1 MDEKREISEHAL
13 LSLER
18 QTARLI
24 EILKV
29 AVIVLFTVLLS
40 VPVIGAL
47 FGFGKGHQYT
57 GAAWSGM
64 WLYGLLAVYAV
75 NYWWSYTD

>member
-1 MDEKREISEHAL
+1 MDQKREISEHAL

-29 AVIVLFTVLLS
+29 AVIVLLTVLLS
-40 VPVIGAL
+40 IPIIGAL
-47 FGFGKGHQYT
+47 LGVGQGHYA
-57 GAAWSGM
+57 GSAWSSAWM
-64 WLYGLLAVYAV
+64 FGLLAIYAV
-75 NYWWSYTD
+75 NYWWSSVD

>member
-29 AVIVLFTVLLS
+29 TVIVLFTVLLS
-40 VPVIGAL
+40 VPVLGAF
-47 FGFGKGHQYT
+47 FGLGKVTHYT
-57 GAAWSGM
+57 GAAWSGV

-75 NYWWSYTD
+75 NYWWSIMD

>member
-1 MDEKREISEHAL
+1 MDQKREISEHAL

-29 AVIVLFTVLLS
+29 AMIILFTALLS
-40 VPVIGAL
+40 MPVIGAL
-47 FGFGKGHQYT
+47 AGIGKAGVYS
-57 GAAWSGM
+57 GLSWSGA
-64 WLYGLLAVYAV
+64 WLYGILAIYGV
-75 NYWWSYTD
+75 NYWWSSTD

>member
-1 MDEKREISEHAL
+1 MDQKREISEHAL

-40 VPVIGAL
+40 IPAVGSLLGV
-47 FGFGKGHQYT
+47 GKGGHYT
-57 GAAWSGM
+57 GSAWSGV

-75 NYWWSYTD
+75 NYWWSNIE

>member
-1 MDEKREISEHAL
+1 MDQKKEISEHAL

-29 AVIVLFTVLLS
+29 AVIIIFTVLLS
-40 VPVIGAL
+40 IPAIGAL
-47 FGFGKGHQYT
+47 LGIGNSGHSFGS
-57 GAAWSGM
+57 AWSGA
-64 WLYGLLAVYAV
+64 WLYGLLAVYGV
-75 NYWWSYTD
+75 NYWWSNID

>member
-1 MDEKREISEHAL
+1 MDQRREISEHSL

-29 AVIVLFTVLLS
+29 AVIVILTVLLS
-40 VPVIGAL
+40 IPVIGSL
-47 FGFGKGHQYT
+47 LGVGKGGHYT
-57 GAAWSGM
+57 GSAWSGA
-64 WLYGLLAVYAV
+64 WLYGLLAVYTV
-75 NYWWSYTD
+75 NYWWSNVE